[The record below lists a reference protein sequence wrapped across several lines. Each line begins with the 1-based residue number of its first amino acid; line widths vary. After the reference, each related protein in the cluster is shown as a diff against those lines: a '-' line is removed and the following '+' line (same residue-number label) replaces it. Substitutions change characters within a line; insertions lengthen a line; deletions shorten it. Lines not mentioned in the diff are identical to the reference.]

1 MSNLG
6 VALGGGGARGLA
18 HVGVLKV
25 LDLEGIK
32 IDEIAGCSMGAVVG
46 GLYAYFGNAEEVE
59 VFVLDVLSSEKYKN
73 LGIDKLSKK
82 KRGGEDNY
90 LEQFFDFIGA
100 SIQLIK
106 ALKHD
111 SYFDDKL
118 VDEIFSFIPDVPI
131 ENLKIKF
138 SAVATDLFSGEE
150 VILSNGSLLQAVK
163 ASSAIPGIF
172 PPVQINNHLFVD
184 GSISDLVPVRVLEKN
199 GVKKI
204 LAVNVIKKIVNPN
217 PPKNILEVLY
227 RSTSISTFSLTREL
241 IKNADLI
248 IEPYVGEYDWADF
261 DYAKEIIL
269 AGENAAL
276 IHLDEIKKLYKKNNW
291 LNILRKWI
299 EGKK

>member
-1 MSNLG
+1 MHKFG

-18 HVGVLKV
+18 HIGVLKI
-25 LDLEGIK
+25 LDLEGIQ

-59 VFVLDVLSSEKYKN
+59 TFVLDVLSSEKYKK

-82 KRGGEDNY
+82 KKGEENNY
-90 LEQFFDFIGA
+90 LEQFFDFIGS

-106 ALKHD
+106 ALKQD
-111 SYFDDKL
+111 SYFDDEL
-118 VDEIFSFIPDVPI
+118 VDEIFSFIPNVPI

-138 SAVATDLFSGEE
+138 SVVATDLFSGEE
-150 VILSNGSLLQAVK
+150 VVLSSGNLLKAVK

-199 GVKKI
+199 NVKKI
-204 LAVNVIKKIVNPN
+204 LAVNVIKNIVNPN

-241 IKNADLI
+241 IRNADLI

-261 DYAKEIIL
+261 NYAKEIIL

-276 IHLDEIKKLYKKNNW
+276 IHLNEIKKLYNKNVW
-291 LNILRKWI
+291 LKTLRKWI
-299 EGKK
+299 EGIK

>member
-1 MSNLG
+1 MSDLG
-6 VALGGGGARGLA
+6 IALGGGGARGLA

-32 IDEIAGCSMGAVVG
+32 IDQIAGCSMGAVVG

-82 KRGGEDNY
+82 KKGGEDNY

-111 SYFDDKL
+111 SYFDEKL

-150 VILSNGSLLQAVK
+150 VILSNGSLLKAVK

-204 LAVNVIKKIVNPN
+204 LAVNVIKNIVNPN

-276 IHLDEIKKLYKKNNW
+276 IHLDEIKKLYIKNNW

>member
-1 MSNLG
+1 MHKFG

-18 HVGVLKV
+18 HIGVLKV
-25 LDLEGIK
+25 LDSEGIQ

-59 VFVLDVLSSEKYKN
+59 AFVLDVLSSEKYKH

-82 KRGGEDNY
+82 KKSGENNY
-90 LEQFFDFIGA
+90 LEQFYDFIGS

-106 ALKHD
+106 ALRQD
-111 SYFDDKL
+111 SYFDDEL
-118 VDEIFSFIPDVPI
+118 VDEIFSFIPDVLI

-150 VILSNGSLLQAVK
+150 VVLSSGSLLKAVK

-184 GSISDLVPVRVLEKN
+184 GSISDLIPVRVLEKN
-199 GVKKI
+199 NVKKN
-204 LAVNVIKKIVNPN
+204 LAINVIKNIVNHN
-217 PPKNILEVLY
+217 PPKNILEILY

-241 IKNADLI
+241 IRNADLV
-248 IEPYVGEYDWADF
+248 IEPYVGEYDWDDF
-261 DYAKEIIL
+261 DYAKEIIF

-276 IHLDEIKKLYKKNNW
+276 IHLNEIKKLYNKNVW
-291 LNILRKWI
+291 LKTLRKWK
-299 EGKK
+299 EGI